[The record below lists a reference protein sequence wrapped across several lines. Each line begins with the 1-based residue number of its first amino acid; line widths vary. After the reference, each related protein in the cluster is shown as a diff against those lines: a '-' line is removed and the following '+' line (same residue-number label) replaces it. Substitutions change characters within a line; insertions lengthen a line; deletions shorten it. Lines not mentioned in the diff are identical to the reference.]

1 MRHRL
6 SFSGVTKKR
15 YLTVNASGA
24 DFLRIVARAILRW
37 EVQVV
42 REPPPKSWR
51 SRLLKALDVRAFHLE
66 KCTAVQL
73 HSDSYAAGPR
83 AASRLVSESISTRCQ
98 SEASSQGWSVAPVQI
113 SLFRELSKNPE
124 EITIA
129 DSWARQYPHAKNR
142 IRVPAQT
149 MSILLRE
156 MHTPALVTPKPL
168 WRHSSGRSQPE
179 IHDDAIYQE
188 TFSNTSPCESKNSRS
203 GWQALVVLNRDI
215 KYGSLYS
222 YEDLLPSDST
232 SMWSIGQVRFLS
244 RTGGALSNGMPADTY
259 PTPKSQ
265 VAIALTSVNTLIRLV
280 LHPRSIRTGWH
291 EHVFQQRAA
300 DVARVLRQRYP
311 HARAALLAFDIQ
323 LPVYLIAGLEYAG
336 IRTVALQERPAIS
349 FDHAASSIAGTILS
363 ASTFFAETL
372 RDSPVVSSKNV
383 IPVGMWRTDLLQT
396 ELQVARGGT
405 PPKRPT
411 VLVLPYHAEPPL
423 HRPSDP
429 MCTSIETLISFLS
442 DILALAERHNDVHF
456 MVRAK
461 NADWLLDSRTTT
473 ERDAPTQL
481 GNVTLDDNYSTLNR
495 TYQLAAHSS
504 LIIAKPTSLIDE
516 ALACGIPCV
525 VHDYTHNAS
534 NYASSLLTYLPRR
547 LWASDRAELFSKVQE
562 ILIDNVE
569 NPDVSNPDLVA
580 IYGFWADGKVRQR
593 IHAYL
598 DGIGLDPNHEPDLN
612 TNSGAPAEES
622 EQTHAATS
630 SPFQDE
636 PLRPRG
642 SAGRRDFP

>member
-1 MRHRL
+1 M
-6 SFSGVTKKR
+6 SFRGVKKKR
-15 YLTVNASGA
+15 YLTVNASGT
-24 DFLRIVARAILRW
+24 DFVRIVARAILRW

-42 REPPPKSWR
+42 HEPPPTSWL
-51 SRLLKALDVRAFHLE
+51 SRLLQALGVRTFHLE
-66 KCTAVQL
+66 KCTAVRL

-83 AASRLVSESISTRCQ
+83 AAIRLVSESTSTRCQ
-98 SEASSQGWSVAPVQI
+98 SKASSQGWNVAPARI
-113 SLFRELSKNPE
+113 SLFRELSRNPE

-129 DSWARQYPHAKNR
+129 DSWARQFPYANNR
-142 IRVPAQT
+142 IRVPTQT
-149 MSILLRE
+149 MSLLLRE

-168 WRHSSGRSQPE
+168 WRPSSGRSQPRV
-179 IHDDAIYQE
+179 HDDAINQG
-188 TFSNTSPCESKNSRS
+188 TSFNTSQCESKNSRS

-222 YEDLLPSDST
+222 YEDLLPRDST

-265 VAIALTSVNTLIRLV
+265 VAIALTSVSKLIRLV
-280 LHPRSIRTGWH
+280 LRPRSIRTGWH

-300 DVARVLRQRYP
+300 DVARVLNQRYP
-311 HARAALLAFDIQ
+311 HARAALLAFDVQ

-349 FDHAASSIAGTILS
+349 FDRAASSIAGTILS
-363 ASTFFAETL
+363 ASTFFAQAL

-405 PPKRPT
+405 PPARPT

-429 MCTSIETLISFLS
+429 MCTSVETFISFLS
-442 DILALAERHNDVHF
+442 DIIGLAERHNDVHF
-456 MVRAK
+456 IVRAK
-461 NADWLLDSRTTT
+461 NADWLLDTRTAT
-473 ERDAPTQL
+473 EREALTQL
-481 GNVTLDDNYSTLNR
+481 GNVSLDDNYSTLNR
-495 TYQLAAHSS
+495 TYQLAARSS

-525 VHDYTHNAS
+525 IHDYTHNAS

-547 LWASDRAELFSKVQE
+547 LWALDRAELLAKVQE
-562 ILIDNVE
+562 VLTDNVGS
-569 NPDVSNPDLVA
+569 PRVSNRDLQA
-580 IYGFWADGKVRQR
+580 IYGLWADGKVRQR

-598 DGIGLDPNHEPDLN
+598 DEIVLDPSHEPDRH
-612 TNSGAPAEES
+612 TNSGAPVE
-622 EQTHAATS
+622 AT
-630 SPFQDE
+630 E
-636 PLRPRG
+636 
-642 SAGRRDFP
+642 

>member
-1 MRHRL
+1 M
-6 SFSGVTKKR
+6 SFRGVKKKR
-15 YLTVNASGA
+15 YLTVNANGA

-42 REPPPKSWR
+42 REPPPTSWR
-51 SRLLKALDVRAFHLE
+51 SRFLEALGVRTFHLE

-83 AASRLVSESISTRCQ
+83 AAIRLVSESTFTRCQ
-98 SEASSQGWSVAPVQI
+98 SEASSQGWDVAPVQI
-113 SLFRELSKNPE
+113 SLFRELSRNPE

-129 DSWARQYPHAKNR
+129 DSWARQFPHANNR
-142 IRVPAQT
+142 IRVPTQT

-168 WRHSSGRSQPE
+168 WRHSSGRSQPR
-179 IHDDAIYQE
+179 IHDDAIYQGM
-188 TFSNTSPCESKNSRS
+188 SSKTSRCESKNSRH

-222 YEDLLPSDST
+222 YEDLLPRDST

-244 RTGGALSNGMPADTY
+244 RTGGALSNGMPADAY
-259 PTPKSQ
+259 PTPKPQ
-265 VAIALTSVNTLIRLV
+265 VAIALTSVSKLIRLV
-280 LHPRSIRTGWH
+280 LRPRSIRTRWH
-291 EHVFQQRAA
+291 EHVLQQRAA
-300 DVARVLRQRYP
+300 DVARVLHQRYP

-363 ASTFFAETL
+363 ASTFFAEAL
-372 RDSPVVSSKNV
+372 RASPVVSSKNV

-396 ELQVARGGT
+396 ELQVARGET
-405 PPKRPT
+405 PPERPT

-429 MCTSIETLISFLS
+429 MCTSIEILISFLS
-442 DILALAERHNDVHF
+442 DIIALAERHNAVHF
-456 MVRAK
+456 IVRAK

-473 ERDAPTQL
+473 ERDALTRL

-547 LWASDRAELFSKVQE
+547 LWALDRAELLAKVQE
-562 ILIDNVE
+562 VLTDNVGS
-569 NPDVSNPDLVA
+569 PRVSSRDLQA
-580 IYGFWADGKVRQR
+580 IYGLWADGKVRQR

-598 DGIGLDPNHEPDLN
+598 DEIVLDPSHEPDRN
-612 TNSGAPAEES
+612 TNSGAPVE
-622 EQTHAATS
+622 AT
-630 SPFQDE
+630 E
-636 PLRPRG
+636 
-642 SAGRRDFP
+642 